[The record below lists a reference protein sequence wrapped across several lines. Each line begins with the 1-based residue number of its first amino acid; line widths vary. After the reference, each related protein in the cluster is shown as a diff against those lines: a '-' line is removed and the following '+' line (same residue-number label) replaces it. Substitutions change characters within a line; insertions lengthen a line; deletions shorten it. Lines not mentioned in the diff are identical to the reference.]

1 MKKYPCPCCENYT
14 FSEKPPKTFDICP
27 VCFWEDDYVQ
37 FNDPDFKGGA
47 NHVSLNQA
55 KKNYLKFGAIE
66 KRFLATGSPANLTLT
81 HSAGI
86 GDKDKNGIS
95 RFAHEGMTKR
105 VVGGHWGWSPKMQQM
120 ANENKIEAYN
130 LPQGIIVS
138 QYREIAAQRVGVI
151 TQTGLKTYVDPRVSG
166 GKLNTV
172 TKEDLVEL
180 IEMDGKEWLR
190 YKTYPVTVALI
201 RGSIGDED
209 GNISLAYEPT
219 YLEALAIAQAV
230 HNCGGI
236 VICQVKHS
244 AKSGSLNPKDVKI
257 PGILVDAVVLAPKQ
271 MQTMEGEFNPTLA
284 GDVKMPVEGMEP
296 MILDQRKVIARRAAM
311 ELKKGTIINL
321 GFGMPDGVA
330 RVAAEE
336 GISDYVKMTIEQG
349 IIGGVP
355 AGGAIFGVAY
365 NAEAFVDAPSQF
377 DFYSGHGLDL
387 TCLGL
392 AQADAHG
399 NVNVSK
405 FGSTIAGCGGFIDI
419 SQTAKKCIFCGT
431 FTAGGL
437 KTEVKD
443 GKITILQEG
452 KHKKFLKNVEHITFS
467 GDYARETKQQ
477 VLYVTE
483 RAVFE
488 MTEDGLALREIA
500 PGVDLQRDILDQMD
514 FVPLMPEQ
522 PVLMSSS
529 IFSTEL
535 LGLNN

>member
-1 MKKYPCPCCENYT
+1 MSKFMTADEAINLIKDGDSIAVSGNGGGIME
-14 FSEKPPKTFDICP
+14 
-27 VCFWEDDYVQ
+27 
-37 FNDPDFKGGA
+37 PDVLFE
-47 NHVSLNQA
+47 
-55 KKNYLKFGAIE
+55 AIE
-66 KRFLATGSPANLTLT
+66 RRFLGTGSPSGLTLT

-95 RFAHEGMTKR
+95 RFAHEGMIKR
-105 VVGGHWGWSPKMQQM
+105 VIGGHWGWSPKMQQM

-130 LPQGIIVS
+130 LPQGIIAM
-138 QYREIAAQRVGVI
+138 QYREIAAKRVGI
-151 TQTGLKTYVDPRVSG
+151 ISQTGLKTFVDPRVLG
-166 GKLNTV
+166 GKLNTA
-172 TKEDLVEL
+172 TTEDLVEV
-180 IEMDGKEWLR
+180 IDMDGKDWLR

-219 YLEALAIAQAV
+219 YLESLAIAQAV
-230 HNCGGI
+230 HNCGGV

-257 PGILVDAVVLAPKQ
+257 PGILVDAVVLAPEQ
-271 MQTMEGEFNPTLA
+271 MQTIEGEFNPTLS
-284 GDVKMPVEGMEP
+284 GDVKMPVAGMKP
-296 MILDQRKVIARRAAM
+296 MELDQRKVIARRAAM
-311 ELKKGTIINL
+311 ELEKGTIINL

-330 RVAAEE
+330 QVAAEE

-365 NAEAFVDAPSQF
+365 NAEAMVDAPSQF

-392 AQADAHG
+392 AQADEHG

-405 FGSTIAGCGGFIDI
+405 FGPTIAGCGGFIDI

-437 KTEVKD
+437 KTEIRN
-443 GKITILQEG
+443 GTLRILQEG

-467 GDYARETKQQ
+467 GDYAREIKQQ

-488 MTEDGLALREIA
+488 MTPDGLVLREIA
-500 PGVDLQRDILDQMD
+500 PGIDLQKDILDHMD
-514 FVPLMPEQ
+514 FVPVIPEE
-522 PVLMSSS
+522 PVLMDNRLFGS
-529 IFSTEL
+529 EL
-535 LGLNN
+535 LGLGKKEE